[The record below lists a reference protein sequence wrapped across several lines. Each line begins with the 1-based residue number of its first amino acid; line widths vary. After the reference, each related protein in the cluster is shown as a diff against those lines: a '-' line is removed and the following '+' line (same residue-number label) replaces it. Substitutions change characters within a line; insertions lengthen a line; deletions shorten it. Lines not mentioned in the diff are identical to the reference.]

1 MTETDLGPKERI
13 LHATIAM
20 LNEED
25 DLSKITVRRIAD
37 WAGVGIGLI
46 NYHFQTKE
54 NLLNEAV
61 GMIMGQEAARWL
73 GAADLTETDPVTRL
87 KMLLKETSKIALRY
101 PMLSEIAIS
110 HALLRGN
117 MDVEQM
123 VLPMFRQIFGEGA
136 TELRVRLAAFQLIA
150 SAQVAFLRSREFRT
164 YVGIDLFNDR
174 QRDEALD
181 LLVDNLIGEY
191 K

>member
-73 GAADLTETDPVTRL
+73 GAAEFGETDPVTRL
-87 KMLLKETSKIALRY
+87 KMLLKETSRIALRY